1 MPDVKTEITAGWC
14 RETAAAYEQ
23 WAGGGQHEAKLAAAL
38 RIAERVLEEG
48 AVEKVARMIDPS
60 PWAVMDAARKLYPA
74 DPPDRF
80 KHRESMILAQAIID
94 YLKGGGDDPR

>member
-1 MPDVKTEITAGWC
+1 MPDVKTEITAEWC

-23 WAGGGQHEAKLAAAL
+23 WAGGDQHEAKLAAAL

-48 AVEKVARMIDPS
+48 AVNRMIGDAIVNFRAKSATTQYESGHALQPS
-60 PWAVMDAARKLYPA
+60 DCVRLK
-74 DPPDRF
+74 F
-80 KHRESMILAQAIID
+80 EISQAIID